1 MSFIGFLF
9 ILFQCLPDFVKLMSS
24 PGPYD
29 IALQNVDESAIHGS
43 LNKDYDI
50 AIIDGVQDTRI
61 ETGISKQK
69 RLLKGIIDN

>member
-1 MSFIGFLF
+1 
-9 ILFQCLPDFVKLMSS
+9 MSS